1 MIRSNEIT
9 YLVFDDI
16 DKSLSKKGYDDIKIA
31 EDKIYFLIEAKKS
44 FYGYFFVVNIEYN
57 DITKIVQIIVQTS
70 TPVPKEKQIF
80 CLKLLNYIN
89 LYDEE
94 EKYILR
100 PFNHSISCSTVF
112 SILDSGCSI
121 GESLEFSAS
130 MAILN
135 LVNIYETI
143 KYDDVRICDLNPIR
157 FHNYL

>member
-1 MIRSNEIT
+1 MIRPNEIT
-9 YLVFDDI
+9 YFVFDDI
-16 DKSLSKKGYDDIKIA
+16 DKWLSKNGYEEIEIA
-31 EDKIYFLIEAKKS
+31 EDKIYFLIKAKKS
-44 FYGYFFVVNIEYN
+44 FYGYFFDVNIKYN
-57 DITKIVQIIVQTS
+57 DTTRIVQIIVQTS

-130 MAILN
+130 MSILN
-135 LVNIYETI
+135 LVNIHEAMKYE
-143 KYDDVRICDLNPIR
+143 DVRICDINPIR
-157 FHNYL
+157 FHNY